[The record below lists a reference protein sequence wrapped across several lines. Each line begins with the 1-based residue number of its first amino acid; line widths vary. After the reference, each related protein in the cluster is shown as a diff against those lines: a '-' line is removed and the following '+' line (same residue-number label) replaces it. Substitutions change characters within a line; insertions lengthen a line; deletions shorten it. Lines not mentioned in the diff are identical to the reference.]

1 MGENGMKHLEFI
13 KALVSYYGEYSSK
26 LVERMTFEY
35 LQDRFNESELES
47 VFKTIIVKVNPKFK
61 TPPSPADFEEFF
73 PRVNLTVEANEW
85 YDKINRT
92 GTSLDNII
100 ISNKRAELALEAVGG
115 WIAFTQRNPEYEGL
129 HRKQF
134 VEAYLKA
141 QNTGEQPKL
150 IYGESSR
157 KYEKPA
163 LIIGDKEKCLEIINQ
178 GNYKQIDTDIFK
190 KIDLNE
196 I

>member
-1 MGENGMKHLEFI
+1 MTHLEFI
-13 KALVSYYGEYSSK
+13 QTTVAIYGKYQSELLERLTYEYIK
-26 LVERMTFEY
+26 
-35 LQDRFNESELES
+35 DRFNESELDN
-47 VFKTIIVKVNPKFK
+47 VFKTIIIKVNPKFK

-115 WIAFTQRNPEYEGL
+115 WIAFCQRSPESKGQNLEGL
-129 HRKQF
+129 HRKNF
-134 VEAYLKA
+134 VDAYMKA

-163 LIIGDKEKCLEIINQ
+163 LIIGDKEKCLEIINH
-178 GNYKQIDTDIFK
+178 GSFKQIDTDIFK
-190 KIDLNE
+190 KIDVNE

>member
-1 MGENGMKHLEFI
+1 MAGLI
-13 KALVSYYGEYSSK
+13 DSYGEYKSDIMK
-26 LVERMTFEY
+26 KMTAVYIQERFE
-35 LQDRFNESELES
+35 ESELEK
-47 VFKTIIVKVNPKFK
+47 VFMSLITKLNPKYGK
-61 TPPSPADFEEFF
+61 PVTPADFEEFF

-134 VEAYLKA
+134 VDAYLKA

-163 LIIGDKEKCLEIINQ
+163 LIIGDKGKCLEIINQ
-178 GNYKQIDTDIFK
+178 GSFKQIDTDIFK
-190 KIDLNE
+190 RVE
-196 I
+196 